1 MAFIVASLT
10 KLYPDLN
17 VQWLPGMLY
26 PFVTLFREDAIA
38 AFEIC
43 LTFLLNWLRPIF

>member
-1 MAFIVASLT
+1 VAFIVASLT